1 MSVTEKLEELKDA
14 IAGGATALRDID
26 TINAAIEYIEA
37 LEEKAAMIPEPALD
51 ESAQALG
58 GVIIENINIYV
69 NEK

>member
-1 MSVTEKLEELKDA
+1 MSINERLEDLKEA
-14 IAGGATALRDID
+14 IAGGTAALRDID

-37 LEEKAAMIPEPALD
+37 LEEKAAMIAEPALD

>member
-1 MSVTEKLEELKDA
+1 MSVTEKLEELKDT

-37 LEEKAAMIPEPALD
+37 LEEKAAMIAEPALD